1 MLNSIEV
8 AEIISLAATE
18 MTTKPEDTTLI
29 TAKLAAKLAAMVAA
43 DVPVPDDNTV
53 TDANPLD
60 LVDTLLGDLKEGEKY
75 FSKVNNF
82 LKNAQSAESEA
93 DVIALAIDEIIG
105 SGYKLDLT
113 MTKDGKEI
121 TMIKGSDIISLGK
134 SVLKDDPLT
143 SKNLVTGVIT
153 NFEKSIFGFSVLETV
168 KSFESMLTALDQ
180 PTAADVK
187 LNTVTNTLESI
198 ISNVSGP
205 RLTPLLT
212 QMLTSV
218 STLASVKSEADA
230 LVKKAKD
237 NFKKEIDEVITNP
250 PAPEVPELPPEE
262 QYEES
267 PPPATPSEESEYTD
281 EILESAKEQE
291 EEDPLYYL

>member
-1 MLNSIEV
+1 MLNPVEIAGIL
-8 AEIISLAATE
+8 AEAASDITSNPNDV
-18 MTTKPEDTTLI
+18 TVL
-29 TAKLAAKLAAMVAA
+29 TAKLAAKLASMVAA
-43 DVPVPDDNTV
+43 DVPEPTEEEVSL
-53 TDANPLD
+53 AHPLD
-60 LVDTLLGDLKEGEKY
+60 LVDNLLGDLKEGEKY

-82 LKNAQSAESEA
+82 LKSAQNAESEA
-93 DVIALAIDEIIG
+93 DLVSLAIDEILG
-105 SGYKLDLT
+105 SGFKLDLT

-134 SVLKDDPLT
+134 SVLKGDPLN

-168 KSFESMLTALDQ
+168 KSFEGMLEALDK

-187 LNTVTNTLESI
+187 LATVTNTLQNI

-212 QMLTSV
+212 QMLSSV

-230 LVKKAKD
+230 LMKKAKD
-237 NFKKEIDEVITNP
+237 NFKKDIDEVITNP
-250 PAPEVPELPPEE
+250 PEPEVPEIPPQDEFE
-262 QYEES
+262 DS
-267 PPPATPSEESEYTD
+267 APPATPSDGPEDQD
-281 EILESAKEQE
+281 EILDSAKDQE
-291 EEDPLYYL
+291 EEDPLYYV